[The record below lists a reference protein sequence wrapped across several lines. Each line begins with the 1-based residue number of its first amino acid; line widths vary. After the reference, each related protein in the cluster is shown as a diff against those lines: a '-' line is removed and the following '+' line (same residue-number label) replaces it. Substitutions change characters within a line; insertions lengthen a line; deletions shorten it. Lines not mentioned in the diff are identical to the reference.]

1 MTDKPVKPVDLD
13 AANMYAKLRGPDG
26 TNTITADN
34 ITALHNLLSITG
46 EKTVQPIYRDNVM
59 IVFNGEIYNYGDYE
73 CDTDCI
79 YHLYKEYGLNFPKY
93 LDGEF

>member
-46 EKTVQPIYRDNVM
+46 KKDDILIARLPFSEK
-59 IVFNGEIYNYGDYE
+59 NGWHVI
-73 CDTDCI
+73 
-79 YHLYKEYGLNFPKY
+79 NF
-93 LDGEF
+93 